1 MMFTQFI
8 YFPPQARFISQ
19 HCAYL
24 DRECKDL
31 RLMEPLPPLPRTGFC
46 DIVLLDL
53 MDAVGRVGCGVFAC
67 DCV

>member
-1 MMFTQFI
+1 MFTQFI
-8 YFPPQARFISQ
+8 YFPPQG
-19 HCAYL
+19 
-24 DRECKDL
+24 
-31 RLMEPLPPLPRTGFC
+31 LMEPLPPLPRTGFC